1 MLHHV
6 LLCIILNG
14 HLQLLL
20 LLLIVRFLARR
31 VVLAF
36 FAAVLPLLDALQLDL
51 ESAALRVDRTC
62 GRLVRLLM
70 Q

>member
-51 ESAALRVDRTC
+51 ESAALRVDWAC